1 MEGNLPKDLAQ
12 INSKF
17 KINCADITKDK
28 IVTVRSVKDGQCP
41 IILEDI
47 ADAVNQ
53 TGKGRKVKLNGEYPD
68 KLGNPTNVKLG
79 NGLILIGSS

>member
-1 MEGNLPKDLAQ
+1 M
-12 INSKF
+12 
-17 KINCADITKDK
+17 
-28 IVTVRSVKDGQCP
+28 KDGQCP

-53 TGKGRKVKLNGEYPD
+53 TGKERKVKLNGEYPE

-79 NGLILIGSS
+79 NGLIFIGSSSGNVIIYEFEEKVMHKPIVSE